1 MNQLR
6 LFAQQEAIGV
16 VVLDADRSTFDTVR
30 RRLRRAA
37 PKEYS
42 VRYASTVNELAALVD
57 AGDADIAVLGIDAD
71 DPGQLDRL
79 GRIRTAHIDV
89 PVVVLHHGTDPALGF
104 QAVVTGAQ
112 DVLALEDANGAR
124 LHRLLWAAIARKRAE
139 QAALASAFADPV
151 TGLGTRH
158 WMMRRLADAVSH
170 AEESNGE
177 WEAALLFLDL
187 DRFKLVNDT
196 LGHAAGDELLR
207 LVAGRL
213 RAVVRTQDPIAR
225 FGGDEFVILVE
236 GHRIEGLTHRIA
248 LRALAAFAEPFT
260 VEGQPFSIFASMGLA
275 LLQRGEDVD
284 SFVDRADVAL
294 YRAKRRGR
302 NRIVAYD
309 DDLAEWA
316 SSEQD
321 LADEVAAT
329 VRDDSFALELHAVW
343 DLRLDRRVG
352 FDVSGRWA
360 EDHERREPLESLAE
374 RNGLGPDLGR
384 ALIERTLGLAA
395 SDELERG
402 VGTRWW
408 IQVPA
413 GLLPQP
419 TFVGWLTARCQH
431 YGVDPSALVVSVG
444 EGELADPDLVTAPIQ
459 QLADQGVTVAMR
471 GFGVGTSSLTRFASA
486 DIDEVHLSAELCRG
500 AAGTPARLA
509 VIESLARLANAV
521 GQHLVAGGPLEPDD
535 VAAVGS
541 VGCHFAIVEIDQ
553 RAAAID
559 LTNGVEAVRVLT

>member
-6 LFAQQEAIGV
+6 LFAQQQAIGV
-16 VVLDADRSTFDTVR
+16 VVLDVDQSTFDTVR

-37 PKEYS
+37 PKEYV
-42 VRYASTVNELAALVD
+42 VRYASTVNELAGLVES
-57 AGDADIAVLGIDAD
+57 GDADIAVLGIDAD

-89 PVVVLHHGTDPALGF
+89 PVVVLHHGTDPDLGF
-104 QAVVTGAQ
+104 EAVVTGAQ

-124 LHRLLWAAIARKRAE
+124 LHRMLWSAIARKRVE
-139 QAALASAFADPV
+139 REALASAFADPV

-158 WMMRRLADAVSH
+158 WMMRRLDDAVTH

-213 RAVVRTQDPIAR
+213 RAVVRPQDPIAR
-225 FGGDEFVILVE
+225 FGGDEFVILIE
-236 GHRIEGLTHRIA
+236 GHRIEGLAHRIA

-260 VEGQPFSIFASMGLA
+260 VEGQPFSIFASIGLA
-275 LLQRGEDVD
+275 ILQHGEDVN
-284 SFVDRADVAL
+284 SFVDRSDVAL

-329 VRDDSFALELHAVW
+329 VRDDSFALDLHAVW
-343 DLRLDRRVG
+343 DLRLARRVG
-352 FDVSGRWA
+352 FEAAARWA
-360 EDHERREPLESLAE
+360 EDPERREPLESLAE

-395 SDELERG
+395 SDEMERG
-402 VGTRWW
+402 VGARWW

-419 TFVGWLTARCQH
+419 TFVEWLSERCH
-431 YGVDPSALVVSVG
+431 LYGVDPSALVVSVG
-444 EGELADPDLVTAPIQ
+444 EGELADPDLVTASIE
-459 QLADQGVTVAMR
+459 QLGDLGVTVAMR
-471 GFGVGTSSLTRFASA
+471 GFGVGASSLTRFASA
-486 DIDEVHLSAELCRG
+486 DIDEVHVSPELCRG
-500 AAGTPARLA
+500 AAHTPARLA
-509 VIESLARLANAV
+509 VIEALARLANAV
-521 GQHLVAGGPLEPDD
+521 GQHLVASGPLDADD
-535 VAAVGS
+535 VAAVRS
-541 VGCHFAIVEIDQ
+541 VGCHFAIVEVDLP
-553 RAAAID
+553 ALSID
-559 LTNGVEAVRVLT
+559 LTHEVDARSVLT